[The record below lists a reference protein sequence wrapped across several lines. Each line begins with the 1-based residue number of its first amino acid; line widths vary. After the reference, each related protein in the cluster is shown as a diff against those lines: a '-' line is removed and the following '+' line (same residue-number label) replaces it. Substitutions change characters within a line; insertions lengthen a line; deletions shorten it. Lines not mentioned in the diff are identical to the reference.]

1 MAKVYKS
8 RFSKWFIKELI
19 KAFDGE
25 HDVIVITFDQHDSEG
40 HPHQKF
46 YSADD
51 IDLEVMHK
59 TATINIRP
67 YEEYWIEKHKDKIE
81 TELLKRPVENS
92 TGN

>member
-1 MAKVYKS
+1 MATVFKS
-8 RFSKWFIKELI
+8 RFSKWFVKELI

-25 HDVIVITFDQHDSEG
+25 HDVVVITLDEHDDQG

-59 TATINIRP
+59 TATINIKP
-67 YEEYWIEKHKDKIE
+67 YEEYWIDKHKDKIE
-81 TELLKRPVENS
+81 IELLKKPTENS

>member
-1 MAKVYKS
+1 MANVYKS
-8 RFSKWFIKELI
+8 RFSKWFVKELI

-25 HDVIVITFDQHDSEG
+25 NDVVVITFDQHDSEG

-67 YEEYWIEKHKDKIE
+67 YEEYWIEKHKEKIE
-81 TELLKRPVENS
+81 IELLKKPEENT

>member
-1 MAKVYKS
+1 MAKVFKS
-8 RFSKWFIKELI
+8 RFSKWFVKELI

-25 HDVIVITFDQHDSEG
+25 HDVVVVTFDEHDDKG
-40 HPHQKF
+40 NPHQKF
-46 YSADD
+46 YSADNV
-51 IDLEVMHK
+51 DLAVMHK

-81 TELLKRPVENS
+81 NELLKRPVENS